1 MKRISFIC
9 LLILLCSLPGRA
21 QFWISFGWNEP
32 HCQSCLWMEQ
42 AMRLNGRQ
50 AADYHSIVHKYGQKI
65 EKEARKHYRYWDQ
78 SAKKIFNLRMER
90 DRKLQRVLSPSQ
102 FRLYVRYVRERPQR
116 IHDYQGWY
124 NNPNYP
130 DYRPSHVCWR
140 YEDHYWHNEWV
151 YNNGRWNGRFDDGK
165 WYPGKY
171 DSPGHRNQ
179 RPDRPNHNNDQ
190 WRPDKNNR
198 PDHNQHY
205 DRPSRPKNDR
215 YSKDKPDNR
224 KDRDKDRK
232 DKDRKEKDKK
242 DSKRQ
247 ESKRSEVYRRT

>member
-9 LLILLCSLPGRA
+9 LLILLCSLPGQA

-32 HCQSCLWMEQ
+32 HCQSCQWMEQ
-42 AMRLNGRQ
+42 AMHLNRRQ
-50 AADYHSIVHKYGQKI
+50 AADYHNIVHRYGQKI

-102 FRLYVRYVRERPQR
+102 FRSYVRFVRERPQR

-140 YEDHYWHNEWV
+140 YEDHYWHCQWE
-151 YNNGRWNGRFDDGK
+151 YNGGRWNGRFDDGK

-171 DSPGHRNQ
+171 D
-179 RPDRPNHNNDQ
+179 RPHNNIRPHNNNRPNHN
-190 WRPDKNNR
+190 
-198 PDHNQHY
+198 QHFTK
-205 DRPSRPKNDR
+205 PSKPKNDR
-215 YSKDKPDNR
+215 YDKDRRPDNR
-224 KDRDKDRK
+224 RDRDS
-232 DKDRKEKDKK
+232 DKLRREKERKEKDKK
-242 DSKRQ
+242 NRDKKEKDNKRQ
-247 ESKRSEVYRRT
+247 ESKRTDIYRRS

>member
-1 MKRISFIC
+1 MKRIY
-9 LLILLCSLPGRA
+9 LLCMLMLLCSLPGQA

-50 AADYHSIVHKYGQKI
+50 AADYHNIVHKYGQKI

-90 DRKLQRVLSPSQ
+90 DRRLQRVLSPSQ
-102 FRLYVRYVRERPQR
+102 FRLYVRFVRERPQR

-140 YEDHYWHNEWV
+140 YEDHYWHNQWE

-171 DSPGHRNQ
+171 DSPGRQNH
-179 RPDRPNHNNDQ
+179 RPDR
-190 WRPDKNNR
+190 
-198 PDHNQHY
+198 Y
-205 DRPSRPKNDR
+205 DRPSRPNNDR
-215 YSKDKPDNR
+215 YSKDKKSDNR
-224 KDRDKDRK
+224 RDRDKARD

-242 DSKRQ
+242 DKKENKRQ
-247 ESKRSEVYRRT
+247 ESKRSEVYRRS

>member
-1 MKRISFIC
+1 MKRIY
-9 LLILLCSLPGRA
+9 LLCMLMLLCSLPGQA

-50 AADYHSIVHKYGQKI
+50 AADYHNIVHKYGQKI

-102 FRLYVRYVRERPQR
+102 FRLYVRFVRERPQR

-140 YEDHYWHNEWV
+140 YEDHYWYNEWV
-151 YNNGRWNGRFDDGK
+151 YSNGRWNGRFDDGK

-171 DSPGHRNQ
+171 DSPGHRNH
-179 RPDRPNHNNDQ
+179 RPDRYD
-190 WRPDKNNR
+190 RPSR

-205 DRPSRPKNDR
+205 DRPSRPLNDR
-215 YSKDKPDNR
+215 YSKDKKSDNR
-224 KDRDKDRK
+224 RDRDKGRDN
-232 DKDRKEKDKK
+232 KDRKEKDKK
-242 DSKRQ
+242 DKKENKRQ
-247 ESKRSEVYRRT
+247 ESKRSEVYRRS

>member
-1 MKRISFIC
+1 M
-9 LLILLCSLPGRA
+9 LMLLCSLRGQA

-50 AADYHSIVHKYGQKI
+50 AADYHNIVHKYGQKI

-102 FRLYVRYVRERPQR
+102 FRLYVRFVRERPQR

-140 YEDHYWHNEWV
+140 YEDHYWYNEWV
-151 YNNGRWNGRFDDGK
+151 YSNGRWNGRFDDGK

-171 DSPGHRNQ
+171 DSPGHRNH
-179 RPDRPNHNNDQ
+179 RPDRYDRPSRPN
-190 WRPDKNNR
+190 
-198 PDHNQHY
+198 HNQHY
-205 DRPSRPKNDR
+205 DRPSRPHNDR
-215 YSKDKPDNR
+215 YSKDKKSDNR
-224 KDRDKDRK
+224 RDRDKGRDN
-232 DKDRKEKDKK
+232 KDRKEKDKK
-242 DSKRQ
+242 DKKENKRQ
-247 ESKRSEVYRRT
+247 ESKRSEVYRRS

>member
-1 MKRISFIC
+1 MKRIY
-9 LLILLCSLPGRA
+9 LLCMLMLLCSLPGQA

-50 AADYHSIVHKYGQKI
+50 AADYHNIVHKYGQKI

-102 FRLYVRYVRERPQR
+102 FRLYVRFVRERPQR

-140 YEDHYWHNEWV
+140 YEDHYWHNQWE

-171 DSPGHRNQ
+171 DSPGHRNH
-179 RPDRPNHNNDQ
+179 RPDRYD
-190 WRPDKNNR
+190 RPSR

-205 DRPSRPKNDR
+205 DRPSRPHNDR
-215 YSKDKPDNR
+215 YSKDKKSDNR
-224 KDRDKDRK
+224 RDRDKGRDN
-232 DKDRKEKDKK
+232 KDRKEKDKK
-242 DSKRQ
+242 DKKENKRQ
-247 ESKRSEVYRRT
+247 ESKRSEVYRRS

>member
-1 MKRISFIC
+1 MKRIY
-9 LLILLCSLPGRA
+9 LLCMLMLLCSLPGQA

-50 AADYHSIVHKYGQKI
+50 AADYHNIVHKYGQKI

-102 FRLYVRYVRERPQR
+102 FRLYVRFVRERPQR

-130 DYRPSHVCWR
+130 DYRPSYVCWR
-140 YEDHYWHNEWV
+140 YEDHYWHNQWE

-171 DSPGHRNQ
+171 DSPGHRNH
-179 RPDRPNHNNDQ
+179 RPDRYD
-190 WRPDKNNR
+190 RPSR

-205 DRPSRPKNDR
+205 DRPSRPHNDR
-215 YSKDKPDNR
+215 YSKDKKSDNR
-224 KDRDKDRK
+224 RDRDKGRDN
-232 DKDRKEKDKK
+232 KDRKEKDKK
-242 DSKRQ
+242 DKKENKRQ
-247 ESKRSEVYRRT
+247 ESKRSEVYRRS

>member
-9 LLILLCSLPGRA
+9 LLILLCSLPGQA

-50 AADYHSIVHKYGQKI
+50 AADYHNIVHKYGQRI

-102 FRLYVRYVRERPQR
+102 FRLYVRFVRERPQR

-124 NNPNYP
+124 NNPHYP
-130 DYRPSHVCWR
+130 NYRPSDICWR
-140 YEDHYWHNEWV
+140 YEDHYWHNQWE
-151 YNNGRWNGRFDDGK
+151 YSNGRWMGVLMTASGIGVNMIV
-165 WYPGKY
+165 PVIMIT
-171 DSPGHRNQ
+171 DSGVRTIIIVPIITSISIN
-179 RPDRPNHNNDQ
+179 RPDREMIATI
-190 WRPDKNNR
+190 RT
-198 PDHNQHY
+198 
-205 DRPSRPKNDR
+205 
-215 YSKDKPDNR
+215 
-224 KDRDKDRK
+224 KDRTTGETATVIETGKTKTEKKRIKRK
-232 DKDRKEKDKK
+232 KTINGRKVNALKFTAEA
-242 DSKRQ
+242 
-247 ESKRSEVYRRT
+247 ENY